1 MSEDKIVGGWRIVS
15 SRGGDGEL
23 YKATPVAPG
32 GACGESFVSDVSAG
46 EAEGLAE
53 AWATEY
59 PIERPV
65 VAAEPDPE
73 PELDRADVDPA
84 LAPPAPPPPAW
95 QLPDPTDPVL
105 AHTSTTTMSLLP
117 VIETATETKPL
128 LTAAQADNAARLEP
142 VTAKNAPDVL
152 AATTAA
158 AKPMIVLTAEQ
169 QARLDKECKQQHRF
183 GPCDPGHCAE
193 LERGPMTRLPIVD
206 AARCSACGGECCKR
220 MPGSATPAD
229 FPDLDKLE
237 TLVRSG
243 YWTLDCW
250 DGDPAFDEES
260 EGVEWLD
267 RVLYPRPAIKG
278 YGGQAHHAAW
288 GGACVFLS
296 SAGCAMSYEDRPEQ
310 CRELVPGPQEAGC
323 SLDERLSKQAVALMW
338 RPQAAALEAILARV
352 EADS

>member
-117 VIETATETKPL
+117 VIETATETNMTKPSTKPGNRKPPTTKPL

-152 AATTAA
+152 AATTTA

-193 LERGPMTRLPIVD
+193 LERGRV
-206 AARCSACGGECCKR
+206 RC
-220 MPGSATPAD
+220 ATPAPTRCGCERGD
-229 FPDLDKLE
+229 GCCDELPDGGM
-237 TLVRSG
+237 V
-243 YWTLDCW
+243 
-250 DGDPAFDEES
+250 
-260 EGVEWLD
+260 V
-267 RVLYPRPAIKG
+267 PRG
-278 YGGQAHHAAW
+278 
-288 GGACVFLS
+288 
-296 SAGCAMSYEDRPEQ
+296 
-310 CRELVPGPQEAGC
+310 
-323 SLDERLSKQAVALMW
+323 
-338 RPQAAALEAILARV
+338 
-352 EADS
+352 